1 MRRALVVTLLGS
13 VLVTAACSAPRTT
26 TPSLIAEPAPLASA
40 TTPAPPTTTTI
51 APTTT
56 APPPTPPCA
65 VATGACVSLSLRL
78 AWLLRDGQVT
88 RGPVP
93 AGFGPPDQ
101 ATPAGSFRVVWKDR
115 EHRSSVYGTDM
126 PNSVFFAAGGIAFH
140 AGPLDAP
147 SHGCVHLTDADSAA
161 FFDGLKVGDAV
172 QVQA

>member
-1 MRRALVVTLLGS
+1 MRRALVVILLGP

-26 TPSLIAEPAPLASA
+26 TPSPIAEPAPLTSVIAPAS
-40 TTPAPPTTTTI
+40 PTTTS
-51 APTTT
+51 PTTT
-56 APPPTPPCA
+56 ATPTPAPPPCA

-78 AWLLRDGQVT
+78 AWLLRDGRVT

-101 ATPAGSFRVVWKDR
+101 ATPAGSFHVVWKDR

>member
-1 MRRALVVTLLGS
+1 MRRTGVVPLLGA

-26 TPSLIAEPAPLASA
+26 TPSPIAEPMPLTTTSA
-40 TTPAPPTTTTI
+40 TPATTTT
-51 APTTT
+51 PTPT
-56 APPPTPPCA
+56 PPPTPPCA
-65 VATGACVSLSLRL
+65 VTTGACVSLAQRL
-78 AWLLRDGQVT
+78 AWLLRDGKVV

-101 ATPAGSFRVVWKDR
+101 ATPAGSFHVAWKDR
-115 EHRSSVYGTDM
+115 EHRSSQYGTDM

-161 FFDGLKVGDAV
+161 FFDGLNVGDAV
-172 QVQA
+172 QVL

>member
-1 MRRALVVTLLGS
+1 MGRTGALALLGS
-13 VLVTAACSAPRTT
+13 TLVMAACSAPRTT
-26 TPSLIAEPAPLASA
+26 TPTPIAEPVPVS
-40 TTPAPPTTTTI
+40 TSVPATTTT
-51 APTTT
+51 T
-56 APPPTPPCA
+56 PPPPAPPCA
-65 VATGACVSLSLRL
+65 VTTGACVSLAQRL
-78 AWLLRDGQVT
+78 AWLLRDGQVVH
-88 RGPVP
+88 GPVP

-101 ATPAGSFRVVWKDR
+101 ATPAGSFHVVWKDR

-172 QVQA
+172 QVL

>member
-1 MRRALVVTLLGS
+1 MRRTGVVTLLGA
-13 VLVTAACSAPRTT
+13 VLVMAACSAPRTT
-26 TPSLIAEPAPLASA
+26 TPSPIAEPEPLTTGSA
-40 TTPAPPTTTTI
+40 APPTTTT
-51 APTTT
+51 TT
-56 APPPTPPCA
+56 PPPPAPPCA
-65 VATGACVSLSLRL
+65 VTTGACVSLPQGL
-78 AWLLRDGQVT
+78 AWLLRDGQVV

-115 EHRSSVYGTDM
+115 EHRSSQYGTDM

-161 FFDGLKVGDAV
+161 FFDGLNVGDAV
-172 QVQA
+172 QVL

>member
-1 MRRALVVTLLGS
+1 M
-13 VLVTAACSAPRTT
+13 
-26 TPSLIAEPAPLASA
+26 SLAQ
-40 TTPAPPTTTTI
+40 
-51 APTTT
+51 
-56 APPPTPPCA
+56 
-65 VATGACVSLSLRL
+65 RL
-78 AWLLRDGQVT
+78 AWLLRDGEVV

-101 ATPAGSFRVVWKDR
+101 ATPAGSFHVVWKDR
-115 EHRSSVYGTDM
+115 EHTSSVYGTDM

-172 QVQA
+172 QVL